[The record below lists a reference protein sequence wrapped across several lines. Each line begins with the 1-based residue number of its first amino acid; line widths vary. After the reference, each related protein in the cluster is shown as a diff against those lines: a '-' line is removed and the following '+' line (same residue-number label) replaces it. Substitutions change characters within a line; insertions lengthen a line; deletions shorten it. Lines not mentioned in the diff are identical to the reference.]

1 MEKFKCPHC
10 KKEIELSEVT
20 KKQANLLAAQEIQKF
35 KDSHKG
41 DVETA
46 KQEAAKKAKEDQK
59 KLSDKEQKDKDLKI
73 KQLEEN
79 KKKDIDAATKKAKES
94 IEATEKAK
102 ADEKI
107 KQSNKQS
114 EERETALRLKL
125 ERTQK
130 DLKKTQERAAQ
141 GLTADQG
148 SSQEITLGN
157 LLKEV
162 FEDTEDEITAYEKGE
177 PGADWLQKV
186 KNKGLEIGR
195 ILYESK
201 KTKNFG
207 KDWIDKLQQDMR
219 ETKADVG
226 IIFTTAV
233 PREFNPKK
241 GFLQKGN
248 IFICNYNFEK
258 LRTLADLQRKFLERF
273 DLKNKNENKN
283 NKKSAL
289 EFLSSADMQNLMG
302 LIQNKMFGLE
312 DIVVRQKKLTK
323 DLEKNHIDFDG
334 LLDEFFGMTSEF
346 GLKKKDK
353 K

>member
-1 MEKFKCPHC
+1 MENFKCPHC
-10 KKEIELSEVT
+10 KKKIELGEVT
-20 KKQANLLAAQEIQKF
+20 KKQADLLAAQEIQKF
-35 KDSHKG
+35 KDSHKI
-41 DVETA
+41 DIETA

-59 KLSDKEQKDKDLKI
+59 KLFDKEQKDKDLRI

-79 KKKDIDAATKKAKES
+79 KNKDIDAVVKKVKES
-94 IEATEKAK
+94 TEATEQAK

-107 KQSNKQS
+107 KQNIKQS
-114 EERETALRLKL
+114 EQRENVLKLKL

-130 DLKKTQERAAQ
+130 DLKKTQERVGQ

-148 SSQEITLGN
+148 SAQEITLGN

-162 FEDTEDEITAYEKGE
+162 FEDTDDEITAYEKGE

-201 KTKNFG
+201 KTKSFSKN
-207 KDWIDKLQQDMR
+207 WINKLQQDMK

-258 LRTLADLQRKFLERF
+258 LKTLADLQRKFLERL
-273 DLKNKNENKN
+273 DLTNKNENKD

-312 DIVVRQKKLTK
+312 DIVVRQKKLTR
-323 DLEKNHIDFDG
+323 DLEKNHLDFDG

-346 GLKKKDK
+346 GLKKKEK